1 MYGGM
6 RGSGRMFRLIM
17 RHAGVAR
24 EMGGEELSLAVQR
37 VDQMFIQALEK
48 GASDIHMH
56 PEHNALRIRFRID
69 GVLHEH
75 EVVTQPDLVQ
85 AMVSRVK
92 LAANMHL
99 DEKRDT
105 QDGRIDMEYLD
116 RRLSAR
122 VSCIPTLN
130 GERIVMRI
138 LDPAKMQVKLDSLG
152 MPQDVMANWRRALQV
167 AYGMLVVTG
176 PTGSGKTSTLYASLH
191 TLDRVRRNIV
201 TVEDP
206 VEYEFPDNVMQ
217 VQVTEKIT
225 FPRALRAMLR
235 HDPDVIM
242 IGEIRD
248 RESLQIGIQ
257 AALTG
262 HLVLS
267 TLHTNNAIE
276 TLSRMID
283 MGAEDY
289 LIAATLQ
296 CAMAQRLV
304 RVICPDCRVPY
315 QPTPDE
321 IAALKIPQEWLAQAR
336 FFTGK
341 GCPKCMETGYR
352 GRTGIFELLRISPAV
367 REAIVN
373 RASSDQI
380 MQIAVK
386 EGFRTMLDDGRD
398 KVLRGITTPH
408 EVIQAVYAGVYES

>member
-1 MYGGM
+1 MQGT
-6 RGSGRMFRLIM
+6 RGSGRMFRILM
-17 RHAGVAR
+17 RHSGVLR
-24 EMGGEELSLAVQR
+24 EMGGEELSMAVQR
-37 VDQMFIQALEK
+37 VDYMFIQALEV
-48 GASDIHMH
+48 GASDIHLH
-56 PEHNALRIRFRID
+56 PERNLLRVRFRVD

-75 EVVTQPDLVQ
+75 ETIPEPELWQ
-85 AMVSRVK
+85 AMIARVK

-105 QDGRIDMEYLD
+105 QDGRIDMEYMD
-116 RRLSAR
+116 RKLSAR
-122 VSCIPTLN
+122 VSCIPSLN
-130 GERIVMRI
+130 GERIVMRL
-138 LDPAKMQVKLDSLG
+138 LDPARMRVELDKIG
-152 MPQDVMANWRRALQV
+152 MPQDVMSHWRRSLQI

-176 PTGSGKTSTLYASLH
+176 PTGSGKTSTLYASLN
-191 TLDRVRRNIV
+191 TLDRKHRNLV

-217 VQVTEKIT
+217 VQVSEKIT

-276 TLSRMID
+276 SVSRMID
-283 MGAEDY
+283 MGAEEY
-289 LIAATLQ
+289 LVSATLG

-321 IAALKIPQEWLAQAR
+321 IAALKIPAETAAQHQY
-336 FFTGK
+336 FTGK
-341 GCPKCMETGYR
+341 GCQACRGTGFR
-352 GRTGIFELLRISPAV
+352 GRTGIFELLNVTLAV
-367 REAIVN
+367 REAIVR
-373 RASSDQI
+373 RASSDELLE
-380 MQIAVK
+380 IARK
-386 EGFRTMLDDGRD
+386 EGYRTMIEDGRD
-398 KVLRGITTPH
+398 KVLRGITVPN
-408 EVIQAVYAGVYES
+408 EVIQAVYAGVA